1 METRLSGW
9 WLSWGG
15 CALLLLACLAVEH
28 GPKCGVDQYEQH
40 ERCCKKCPPG
50 QKVETECSGESDT
63 VCQDC
68 ESGRF
73 QAGWTKAMQC
83 TPHADCHQYAG
94 LVVHMGGNAQRN
106 VVCRCRN
113 GTHCYG
119 QECESCQPNSACG
132 PGEGVRQEAVRKKI
146 LSRRQRG
153 HGHRMSFVVKKPGGP
168 THWPYCCCCCSLLL
182 CSWWAL
188 LFLLSERGETW
199 DKQPAEEDD
208 EECSASPIQETLLGG
223 QPVAQEDGKDSRL
236 AQQEQV

>member
-132 PGEGVRQEAVRKKI
+132 PGEGVRQEANHVNDTVCVECADGFFSNVSSATARCQAWSSCEEKNLIQKTKGTRT
-146 LSRRQRG
+146 SDVFCSEEARR
-153 HGHRMSFVVKKPGGP
+153 
-168 THWPYCCCCCSLLL
+168 THSLALLL
-182 CSWWAL
+182 LLLLPLAVLVVGAAVFAL
-188 LFLLSERGETW
+188 RKRR
-199 DKQPAEEDD
+199 DM
-208 EECSASPIQETLLGG
+208 G
-223 QPVAQEDGKDSRL
+223 QAAG
-236 AQQEQV
+236 